1 MLSNTRGVS
10 NLVVVLT
17 KESLTNM
24 ANLQPIFDSMTE
36 RFQADKAG
44 DLDMTIQFDLGGDGG
59 GQWYASIGDGTMT
72 VNKGTVEAPSA
83 TLKMDADDFAKM
95 SSGDINP
102 MMAFMSGKIKVDGD
116 LNSVMKFQTLVGL

>member
-1 MLSNTRGVS
+1 
-10 NLVVVLT
+10 
-17 KESLTNM
+17 M

-36 RFQADKAG
+36 SFQADKAG

-59 GQWYASIGDGTMT
+59 GQWYASIGGGTMT